1 MFNLI
6 RTIIWFA
13 YFWITLIILTPSLI
27 RVKVLDKKGEVDKKD
42 SLVNI
47 KVKWWA
53 RSLLKLSGCEIEVI
67 GKENIPKDKNVLFV
81 SNHQGNFDI
90 PILLAHIEKP
100 KAFIAKKEL
109 EKLPLVNR
117 WMKAMNCI
125 FMDRKSPR
133 ESIKSILTG
142 IELLKDGYSL
152 VLFPEGTR
160 SEDGKLREFK
170 PGGLKLATK
179 SKVPIIPVTINGSK
193 DIMKKGSLS
202 IRPAKVTVIISK
214 AIDVSEY
221 SDDTKELTQDIYNI
235 ISKNLV

>member
-13 YFWITLIILTPSLI
+13 YFWITLIILIPSLI